1 MKHARLA
8 VAVIIMAASAVLA
21 PDGEAA
27 AQAYPGKTVRMI
39 VAFPPG
45 GTIDAL
51 ARILAQKLSEEWGQS
66 VVVENRG
73 GAAGNLGAAAAAQAA
88 PDGYTIHLGAQSLA
102 TNVTI
107 APMANF
113 DPGRDLDPV
122 IAVSTAQDVLMVPP
136 DSPAHS
142 LKELIDIAKA
152 HPGEL
157 NYASLGTGSSGH
169 LATVLFAEV
178 AGLKLQ
184 HVPYTTISQGVT
196 DIIAGRISIWLATLG
211 GHLGNIQGGKVRAL
225 AVSGQARAESIP
237 DVPTFKESG
246 VNFVEESSWFGLFVP
261 KGTPKDITAKINR
274 DTERVLALP
283 DMKARGVQLGFRF
296 IGGPPEKLGA
306 LLKSEIAKWAEVA
319 KKADLVARCA
329 LVACVNQAGTQRSH
343 GRSVSSGCC
352 RPHCVYLGSWRMGPR
367 FRRDDR
373 KNAARVRHCPRVF
386 TCSEF

>member
-1 MKHARLA
+1 MSHARLA
-8 VAVIIMAASAVLA
+8 SAFVMAACAALA
-21 PDGEAA
+21 PCTNAA
-27 AQAYPGKTVRMI
+27 AQSYPAKNVRMI

-107 APMANF
+107 APAANF
-113 DPGRDLDPV
+113 DPVRDFDPV
-122 IAVSTAQDVLMVPP
+122 IAVATAQDVLMVPP
-136 DSPAHS
+136 SSPSHS
-142 LKELIDIAKA
+142 LKELIDDAKA

-178 AGLKLQ
+178 AGVKLQ

-196 DIIAGRISIWLATLG
+196 DIIAGRISVWLATLG
-211 GHLGNIQGGKVRAL
+211 GHLGNIQAGKVRAL
-225 AVSGQARAESIP
+225 AVSGPARAESIP

-246 VNFVEESSWFGLFVP
+246 VNFVEESTWFGIFVP
-261 KGTPKDITAKINR
+261 KGTPQDIAAKINR
-274 DTERVLALP
+274 DTARVLTLP
-283 DMKARGVQLGFRF
+283 DMKGRGAQLGFRF
-296 IGGPPEKLGA
+296 IGGPPEQLGA
-306 LLKSEIAKWAEVA
+306 LLKSEIAKWADVA
-319 KKADLVARCA
+319 KKAELVTR
-329 LVACVNQAGTQRSH
+329 
-343 GRSVSSGCC
+343 
-352 RPHCVYLGSWRMGPR
+352 
-367 FRRDDR
+367 
-373 KNAARVRHCPRVF
+373 
-386 TCSEF
+386 